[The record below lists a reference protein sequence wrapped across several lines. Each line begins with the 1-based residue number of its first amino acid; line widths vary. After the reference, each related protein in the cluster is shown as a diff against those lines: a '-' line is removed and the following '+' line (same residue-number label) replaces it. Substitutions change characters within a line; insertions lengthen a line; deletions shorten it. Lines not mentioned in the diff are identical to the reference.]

1 MAQADVRTIK
11 AQLKKGELN
20 NIYYLYGLDVSGVE
34 ALTRAIIKKA
44 VGDNEEFAL
53 TKLDGGSLN
62 ITEFRDI
69 AEMMP
74 MMSDY
79 NCILINDYN
88 CSQQREEV
96 NKELINVLKNIPDRT
111 VVIFNITGFDVKDGK
126 AKIDAKNKNKKLID
140 FAAKNGIVC
149 EQGIKTPAQLAKDI
163 AAKVSA
169 RGGAV
174 TIQNAQDLAARC
186 LSDQLMIDN
195 EIDKLCAYAKGR
207 EISAEMMDMLTPH
220 QSSITVYNLSSAI
233 SSLNKKSAFDALD
246 DLLERFP
253 KSDDRRY
260 LLTVI
265 SGVFIDMYRAS
276 CARQTGR
283 DQGQVMHDFGYK
295 WDFIVKNAF
304 RDSYKMSPGR
314 IRRCLCILRDTAQ
327 KMNSTAVD
335 EKILLEEAVAEML
348 TAKND

>member
-1 MAQADVRTIK
+1 MAQADVRTIM

-34 ALTRAIIKKA
+34 ALTKAIIKKA

-62 ITEFRDI
+62 ITEFRDL
-69 AEMMP
+69 AEMIP

-88 CSQQREEV
+88 CAQQREDV
-96 NKELINVLKNIPDRT
+96 NKELINALKNIPDRT
-111 VVIFNITGFDVKDGK
+111 VVIFNVTGFDVKDGK
-126 AKIDAKNKNKKLID
+126 TKIEAKNKNKKLID

-149 EQGIKTPAQLAKDI
+149 EQGIKTPAQLAKEI
-163 AAKVSA
+163 SAKVSA
-169 RGGAV
+169 RAGAIS
-174 TIQNAQDLAARC
+174 IQNAQELAARC
-186 LSDQLMIDN
+186 LSDQLMIEN

-207 EISAEMMDMLTPH
+207 EITVEMMDKLTPH
-220 QSSITVYNLSSAI
+220 QSNITVYNLSAAI
-233 SSLNKKSAFDALD
+233 SALNKKAAFDALD
-246 DLLERFP
+246 DLLERFT
-253 KSDDRRY
+253 KSDERRY

-265 SGVFIDMYRAS
+265 SGAFIDMYRAA
-276 CARQTGR
+276 CARQSGR
-283 DQGQVMHDFGYK
+283 NQGSVMQDFGYK
-295 WDFIVKNAF
+295 WDFMVKNAF
-304 RDSYKMSPGR
+304 RDSYKMPIGR

-327 KMNSTAVD
+327 KMNSTSID